1 MAFPPSRTCSP
12 NPATG
17 ADHPPVSGGPDGIP
31 AARGGWPL
39 GRRPAAT
46 TLERVDEP
54 MPLSAAP
61 LSHAVFRVARLHKSI
76 AARLLRESGLRPGQ
90 ELVLMTLW
98 HSGPQRLVDLV
109 QTLDSDAPTMTR
121 SIARLERAGL
131 VRRSRSATDRRAVL
145 VEATERSLSIRGAVD
160 SAWAE
165 LERLTVGDA
174 SAERIG
180 EILQALGELEARLND
195 AADD

>member
-1 MAFPPSRTCSP
+1 MAFPPTRTCSP

-145 VEATERSLSIRGAVD
+145 VEATKQSLSIRGAVD